1 MFVWRHGKKN
11 KNRHYSISSKQ
22 SFDIIK
28 VAKMFKSKIKF
39 LPKRLGERYASA
51 LTNLSLSNKNTQ
63 KIWEN

>member
-51 LTNLSLSNKNTQ
+51 FN
-63 KIWEN
+63 